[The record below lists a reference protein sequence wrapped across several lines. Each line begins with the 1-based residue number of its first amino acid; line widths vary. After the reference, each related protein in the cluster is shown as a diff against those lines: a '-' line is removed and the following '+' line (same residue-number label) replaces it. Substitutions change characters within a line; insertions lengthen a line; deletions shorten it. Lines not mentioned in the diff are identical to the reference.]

1 MPYRAQH
8 TLRHDCDVEPE
19 QALAAAVIARAVD
32 DALHAGDRN
41 ARRRARYFLRRGT
54 WLVFWCDAAGVDA
67 DIVREKF
74 ERRLA
79 AGGRNNTAGIR

>member
-8 TLRHDCDVEPE
+8 TLRYDCDVEPE
-19 QALAAAVIARAVD
+19 QALAAAVIGRAVD
-32 DALHAGDRN
+32 DALHNRDRN

-54 WLVFWCDAAGVDA
+54 WLVFWCDVAGVDA
-67 DIVREKF
+67 DIVREMF

-79 AGGRNNTAGIR
+79 AC